1 MACALAGRPFRT
13 SAAGV
18 GILACLLMVTL
29 CALLG
34 SAGNSMIVSS
44 PHHGSTV
51 SAVPEIH
58 LVDSGAAEGCGSGH
72 EVSHWRHADP
82 TIVGVAPQA
91 AGTSSA
97 ALGVTVSSGSTRSLL
112 AAPPHAASA
121 SLTPVLSLLCVL
133 RT

>member
-1 MACALAGRPFRT
+1 MAFALAGRPFRT

-51 SAVPEIH
+51 SAVPEVH
-58 LVDSGAAEGCGSGH
+58 LVGSGVAEGCGSGH
-72 EVSHWRHADP
+72 EVSHWRHTDP

-91 AGTSSA
+91 AGTSSS
-97 ALGVTVSSGSTRSLL
+97 ALGVIVSLGASLPTVS
-112 AAPPHAASA
+112 PDAASA